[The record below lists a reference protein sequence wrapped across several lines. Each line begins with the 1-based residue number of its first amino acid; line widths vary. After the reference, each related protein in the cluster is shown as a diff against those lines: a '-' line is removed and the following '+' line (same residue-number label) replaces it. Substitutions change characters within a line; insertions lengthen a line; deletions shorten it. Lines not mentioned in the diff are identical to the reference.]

1 MRVGLLLLVCILG
14 CGKAPLEPV
23 PVAGR
28 LVVEGKKRWPTVVL
42 TFHPQDEANRRALSS
57 VAPKPSDGTFQFTAL
72 PGRYKVTLVV
82 PNAASPANNDPDA
95 LAKPE
100 AEPSRQHPRYAN
112 VHDTPWSV
120 EVPAGGSSDLVL
132 KLQP

>member
-1 MRVGLLLLVCILG
+1 MRRASLVLVCVLG
-14 CGKAPLEPV
+14 CGTAPLEPV

-28 LVVEGKKRWPTVVL
+28 LVVEGKQRWPTVVL
-42 TFHPQDEANRRALSS
+42 TFHPQDEANRRSVPS
-57 VAPKPSDGTFQFTAL
+57 VAPKPTDGTFRLTAL

-82 PNAASPANNDPDA
+82 PSAGPANNDPDA

-120 EVPAGGSSDLVL
+120 EVPAGGTSDLVL